1 METKDIVV
9 LVVVVIALGFSYYRK
24 YMKKKE
30 GITGGLS
37 RQNTPRNS
45 LKDQADDYE
54 PYSGRK
60 S

>member
-1 METKDIVV
+1 METKDIVI
-9 LVVVVIALGFSYYRK
+9 LVVVVIALGISYYRK
-24 YMKKKE
+24 YKKKNE
-30 GITGGLS
+30 GLTGGSLH
-37 RQNTPRNS
+37 QNTTRNS